1 MSKKKLR
8 RDRALME
15 IPRLRANRRSGIMLT
30 ALGGILAVV
39 VIMGIPVLQGYGILP
54 YNNMVIS
61 VVTFATAVCACG
73 VLGLGEFL
81 HHLEVLV
88 VFHAPPEV
96 VLAHVG
102 GEDDGLVGQQAHG
115 GKDLRL
121 LLGALHAAG
130 GFPFLQRLVDPL

>member
-1 MSKKKLR
+1 MSKKKMR

-73 VLGLGEFL
+73 VLGLRVQKFTRANQKINAIRQL
-81 HHLEVLV
+81 YA
-88 VFHAPPEV
+88 FTD
-96 VLAHVG
+96 
-102 GEDDGLVGQQAHG
+102 EDL
-115 GKDLRL
+115 KKL
-121 LLGALHAAG
+121 
-130 GFPFLQRLVDPL
+130 

>member
-1 MSKKKLR
+1 MSKKKMR

-61 VVTFATAVCACG
+61 VVTFASAVCACG
-73 VLGLGEFL
+73 VLGLGVQKFTRANQKINAIRQL
-81 HHLEVLV
+81 YD
-88 VFHAPPEV
+88 FTD
-96 VLAHVG
+96 
-102 GEDDGLVGQQAHG
+102 EDL
-115 GKDLRL
+115 KKL
-121 LLGALHAAG
+121 
-130 GFPFLQRLVDPL
+130 

>member
-1 MSKKKLR
+1 MSKKKMR

-61 VVTFATAVCACG
+61 VITFATAVCACG
-73 VLGLGEFL
+73 VLGLGVRKFTRANQKINAIRQL
-81 HHLEVLV
+81 YD
-88 VFHAPPEV
+88 FTD
-96 VLAHVG
+96 
-102 GEDDGLVGQQAHG
+102 EDL
-115 GKDLRL
+115 KKL
-121 LLGALHAAG
+121 
-130 GFPFLQRLVDPL
+130 